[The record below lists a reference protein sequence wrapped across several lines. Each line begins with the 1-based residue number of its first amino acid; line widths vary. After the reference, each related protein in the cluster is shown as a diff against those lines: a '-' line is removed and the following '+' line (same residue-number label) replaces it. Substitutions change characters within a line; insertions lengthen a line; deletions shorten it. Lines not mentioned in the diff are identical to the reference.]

1 MIERRINRLSVC
13 QGVLFTVISLAAAVY
28 GQPFVHGNSEAISII
43 VTVFSVLAG
52 FLVAIIAIVGDP
64 GLLAPGSWRTA
75 ELQRARIVDRLTRHQ
90 WLFYLYLVTL
100 TFIFAS
106 VLVPNSFPRLVVWIE
121 RIYLFAGVLA
131 FLCSYLLPSALMKI
145 QQERIESTIEHR
157 RRAAGIRSSRD
168 GSESAE

>member
-1 MIERRINRLSVC
+1 MTARRINRLAVC
-13 QGVLFTVISLAAAVY
+13 QAILFTAISGAAAIY

-43 VTVFSVLAG
+43 VTMFSVLAG

-75 ELQRARIVDRLTRHQ
+75 ELQRSRIVDRLVRHK
-90 WLFYLYLVTL
+90 WLFYLYLITL

-106 VLVPNSFPRLVVWIE
+106 VLIPDSFPKIVLWIE
-121 RIYLFAGVLA
+121 RVYLFAGVLA

-145 QQERIESTIEHR
+145 QQERIDSIIEHR
-157 RRAAGIRSSRD
+157 RRAAGVNASSNNAD
-168 GSESAE
+168 GSD